1 MGRRA
6 GKGGIEVKGL
16 RSEKKNMETTNH
28 QALIV
33 DQFSKQAIAFST
45 AKTIANATAL
55 QLLIDAVGA
64 GPDDTVLDVACGGGN
79 VVCAFAGIVR
89 HATGIDMTPAML
101 DHARAMARERKLDNV
116 SWDQGQATALPYADG
131 AFTIVVTRFSFHHF
145 IDPLAVLREMVRVCA
160 PGGRVL
166 VADMHTSTDPAKGA
180 EFNRMEGLRDPSH
193 VRALPV
199 AELKALFPAAGLP
212 EAKIRFYE
220 LRDELEN
227 LLGRSFP
234 NPGDSDRIREI
245 FRTSA
250 RDDRLGIPVRLE
262 GSHVNYAYPVA
273 VLAATRP

>member
-1 MGRRA
+1 M
-6 GKGGIEVKGL
+6 K
-16 RSEKKNMETTNH
+16 TTEH

-33 DQFSKQAIAFST
+33 DQFSKQAIPFST
-45 AKTIANATAL
+45 AKTIADAKAL
-55 QLLIDAVGA
+55 QLLVDAAGA
-64 GPDDTVLDVACGGGN
+64 GPEDTVLDVACGGGN
-79 VVCAFAGIVR
+79 VLCAFARVVR

-101 DHARAMARERKLDNV
+101 ERARAMAREKNLDNV
-116 SWDQGQATALPYADG
+116 SWDEGHATVLPYADA

-145 IDPLAVLREMVRVCA
+145 IEPLAVLKEMMRVCA

-166 VADMHTSTDPAKGA
+166 VADMHTSTDSAKGA
-180 EFNRMEGLRDPSH
+180 EFNRMELLRDPSH
-193 VRALPV
+193 VRALPL

-212 EAKIRFYE
+212 EASVAFYE

-234 NPGDSDRIREI
+234 NPGDDDKIREI

-250 RDDRLGIPVRLE
+250 RDDRLGIPIRLE
-262 GSHVNYAYPVA
+262 GRQINYAYPVA